1 MTSFGDE
8 LKAVGLRKP
17 RAKVVY
23 NSGNNEWYSPS
34 GYTATA
40 RDVMDGIDLD
50 PASTA
55 KANEGVG
62 ANEGVRA
69 AQIWTAMDD
78 GLAQPWAGRVWL
90 NPPYER
96 GLVDKF
102 CTKLAEEYEAGN
114 VTEAIVLVN
123 NSTDA
128 AWFHELLKRASA
140 VCFPQ
145 SRVRFWHPDGHVSN
159 PQQGQAVLYLGRRQ
173 ERSASRTG
181 SARTGRHRFGG
192 KVRSKTP
199 HHSPL
204 A

>member
-1 MTSFGDE
+1 MSNSGQPGWNGTPVTSFGDE

-96 GLVDKF
+96 GRL
-102 CTKLAEEYEAGN
+102 TSSAR
-114 VTEAIVLVN
+114 
-123 NSTDA
+123 NSLRNTRPGTSRRPLSWSTTPRMRPGSMNYLNA
-128 AWFHELLKRASA
+128 
-140 VCFPQ
+140 PQ
-145 SRVRFWHPDGHVSN
+145 PF
-159 PQQGQAVLYLGRRQ
+159 
-173 ERSASRTG
+173 ASR
-181 SARTGRHRFGG
+181 
-192 KVRSKTP
+192 
-199 HHSPL
+199 SPG
-204 A
+204 